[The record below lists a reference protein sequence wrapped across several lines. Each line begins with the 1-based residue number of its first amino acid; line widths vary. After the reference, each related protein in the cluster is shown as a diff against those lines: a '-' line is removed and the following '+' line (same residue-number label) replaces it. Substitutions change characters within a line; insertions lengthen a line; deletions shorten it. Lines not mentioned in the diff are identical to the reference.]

1 MLQAMASTGATL
13 PEGKL
18 SREQLMELL
27 RSTSQAHPDVLVG
40 AAAGEDAA
48 VVRGADHLVVTADPI
63 TFTEENIG
71 AYIVAVNCND
81 IVAMGGQPRYL
92 TTTVLLP
99 PGTAEGRLRALFAE
113 IAQACRSA
121 GILWIGGHTEV
132 TGAVTRIVVSAQ
144 ALGFLSGKPTQT
156 ADAAAGQVLVMSKWA
171 ALEASTLIAR
181 DRPEQCRRLLGEQ
194 GYREVVDWLFEPGIS
209 ILKEGE
215 LLRGLSLGAAHDPT
229 EGGIATGIHEIAFRS
244 GVGVRVHRER
254 IPLRPETAILCR
266 HYGLDPL
273 GALSS
278 GVFLFTASPEVAARA
293 CELLRTGGIAS
304 AVIGEIVPADQG
316 VVLVEGSRHAPLPM
330 FTQDEIIR
338 ALSQRTE

>member
-1 MLQAMASTGATL
+1 MLQAVAPTSVPL

-18 SREQLMELL
+18 DREQLSQLL
-27 RSTSQAHPDVLVG
+27 RSTSQAHPDILVG

-48 VVRGADHLVVTADPI
+48 VVRAAERIVVTADPI

-71 AYIVAVNCND
+71 VYTVAVNCND
-81 IVAMGGQPRYL
+81 IVAMGGRPRYL

-99 PGTAEGRLRALFAE
+99 PGTTEGRLRDLFAE
-113 IAQACRSA
+113 IAEACRAS

-132 TGAVTRIVVSAQ
+132 TGAVTRIVVSSQ
-144 ALGFLSGKPTQT
+144 AVGFLEGRPTRT
-156 ADAAAGQVLVMSKWA
+156 ADARPGEVLVMSKWG

-181 DRPEQCRRLLGEQ
+181 DRPEECRRLLGEAA
-194 GYREVVDWLFEPGIS
+194 YREVLGWLFDPGIT

-215 LLRGLSLGAAHDPT
+215 VLRELALGAAHDPT

-244 GVGVRVHRER
+244 GVGVRVYRER
-254 IPLRPETAILCR
+254 IPVRSETEALCR
-266 HYGLDPL
+266 RFGLDPL

-278 GVFLFTASPEVAARA
+278 GVFLFTASPAVADRA
-293 CELLRTGGIAS
+293 CALLTGEGIGA
-304 AVIGEIVPADQG
+304 AVIGDILPAGEG
-316 VVLVEGSRHAPLPM
+316 VVLMENGRGKPLPL

-338 ALSQRTE
+338 ALARR